1 MKGTNIRQFCR
12 EEYHREYYCTNPIA
26 VAFVWLW
33 SVRVFS
39 LLRSFLIICLVWI
52 LTAAFPDPKYL
63 QIIMAFLSNSSVRW
77 WYIVVVAIIQ
87 FMTCSATKYAS
98 ISAFVPSFRSIKDP
112 HAHISSSLTHASRP
126 SRTSYADGQCSL
138 AASTSSST
146 EENVVKF
153 IDGGFSKPNNETNT
167 PEEKSYQEI
176 DKELLVNQTENTPL
190 GLLTQDSKRDMLTV
204 MRQLSSMGRR
214 QDDMIGS
221 TVSNKKD
228 GASRRQNAV
237 IVERLLDRL
246 LKEYQYS
253 TEFSTDD
260 NNDRQRTK
268 YTHHDNINAR
278 TYNLAIKAWA
288 NANVRGS
295 AEKAERVLKRLKIAN
310 INNDAEQP
318 LTATTTSTSSSSSS
332 LQPDIYSFAY
342 CYAAWYKEATFAA
355 TNIGNMKASSS
366 AMRKAE
372 SVLQSM
378 KHVLMKKENKDDSY
392 ALSHSSQNIVE
403 DVNSLLV
410 LWSNTNV
417 HLPDLSEKFLRFIH
431 DENRETND
439 TWFNVRS
446 FNLVINGEFC
456 FQHFNNLCCM
466 PI

>member
-1 MKGTNIRQFCR
+1 
-12 EEYHREYYCTNPIA
+12 
-26 VAFVWLW
+26 
-33 SVRVFS
+33 
-39 LLRSFLIICLVWI
+39 
-52 LTAAFPDPKYL
+52 
-63 QIIMAFLSNSSVRW
+63 MAFLNKSSARW
-77 WYIVVVAIIQ
+77 WYIIVVAVAIIQ
-87 FMTCSATKYAS
+87 FMTGSATKWSPA
-98 ISAFVPSFRSIKDP
+98 ITTFVPSFRRSRRDP
-112 HAHISSSLTHASRP
+112 HAHISFSKVDAPHP
-126 SRTSYADGQCSL
+126 YRTFYADGQCSL
-138 AASTSSST
+138 AASTSTST

-153 IDGGFSKPNNETNT
+153 IDGGSSKAINETNT

-176 DKELLVNQTENTPL
+176 DKVLLVNQTENTPL

-221 TVSNKKD
+221 TASNKKD
-228 GASRRQNAV
+228 GASRRQDAV

-318 LTATTTSTSSSSSS
+318 LTATTTSTSLSSS

-342 CYAAWYKEATFAA
+342 CYAAWYKESTFAA

-378 KHVLMKKENKDDSY
+378 KQVLMKKENKDDSY

>member
-1 MKGTNIRQFCR
+1 M
-12 EEYHREYYCTNPIA
+12 
-26 VAFVWLW
+26 
-33 SVRVFS
+33 
-39 LLRSFLIICLVWI
+39 
-52 LTAAFPDPKYL
+52 
-63 QIIMAFLSNSSVRW
+63 
-77 WYIVVVAIIQ
+77 
-87 FMTCSATKYAS
+87 
-98 ISAFVPSFRSIKDP
+98 
-112 HAHISSSLTHASRP
+112 
-126 SRTSYADGQCSL
+126 
-138 AASTSSST
+138 
-146 EENVVKF
+146 
-153 IDGGFSKPNNETNT
+153 
-167 PEEKSYQEI
+167 
-176 DKELLVNQTENTPL
+176 
-190 GLLTQDSKRDMLTV
+190 
-204 MRQLSSMGRR
+204 
-214 QDDMIGS
+214 
-221 TVSNKKD
+221 
-228 GASRRQNAV
+228 
-237 IVERLLDRL
+237 
-246 LKEYQYS
+246 
-253 TEFSTDD
+253 
-260 NNDRQRTK
+260 
-268 YTHHDNINAR
+268 
-278 TYNLAIKAWA
+278 
-288 NANVRGS
+288 
-295 AEKAERVLKRLKIAN
+295 KRLKIAN